1 MPDMVATLS
10 LIPELEDVVQHG
22 SAEKR
27 VATLQRILD
36 LWVELARAAVNGP
49 EYRALTKQIH
59 ALSAEYRALTHTKKS
74 K

>member
-1 MPDMVATLS
+1 MHYNFEMN
-10 LIPELEDVVQHG
+10 G
-22 SAEKR
+22 SGTA
-27 VATLQRILD
+27 VATLQRIQD
-36 LWVELARAAVNGP
+36 LWVELARAAIDSP

>member
-1 MPDMVATLS
+1 MN
-10 LIPELEDVVQHG
+10 G
-22 SAEKR
+22 SGTA
-27 VATLQRILD
+27 VATLQRIQD
-36 LWVELARAAVNGP
+36 LWVELARAAIDSP